1 MLDLGTPFP
10 GLQCEAR
17 GIEDYMIPWGA
28 GTCCEV
34 FNPQTLECEGEGS
47 RAFEFR
53 SSGSGWIAQPSLA
66 TRECVA
72 ASAFSVSKWQ
82 VAGGCQRLAE
92 WQMNAGRWTPFN
104 TSGTLLQ
111 GTVREIFSV
120 VKAQAPLGKPKDNQ
134 FQYAGNITSPG
145 GTRGFYYRPGYAS
158 FRPIGTLGGSVS
170 EANGVNSMGAV
181 VGVSETSSGE
191 RHAFFLVGA
200 LMRDLGTLGGKMS
213 VATGINDR
221 YQVVGY
227 TEAYSTFVPFLW
239 TPSQGMVMLQP
250 PDGATGCAAFAINNK
265 GVVVG
270 TCAMPGPGSPLRA
283 TMWVLK

>member
-1 MLDLGTPFP
+1 
-10 GLQCEAR
+10 
-17 GIEDYMIPWGA
+17 
-28 GTCCEV
+28 
-34 FNPQTLECEGEGS
+34 
-47 RAFEFR
+47 
-53 SSGSGWIAQPSLA
+53 
-66 TRECVA
+66 
-72 ASAFSVSKWQ
+72 
-82 VAGGCQRLAE
+82 
-92 WQMNAGRWTPFN
+92 
-104 TSGTLLQ
+104 
-111 GTVREIFSV
+111 
-120 VKAQAPLGKPKDNQ
+120 
-134 FQYAGNITSPG
+134 
-145 GTRGFYYRPGYAS
+145 
-158 FRPIGTLGGSVS
+158 
-170 EANGVNSMGAV
+170 
-181 VGVSETSSGE
+181 VSETSSGE
-191 RHAFFLVGA
+191 RHAFFWVVG